1 MKVILLGEYPPLVE
15 EELKRFH
22 LTYEK
27 VKTEALSNL
36 SKEVEAVLVGDGV
49 CLPDCFFE
57 ASHQV
62 KVIASIKEGADNIN
76 LKQATRVGLPVLA
89 PNQGLAYSIA
99 DFIFMRILNLA
110 RLYAYQGS
118 PFELKGKKIGILGWN
133 ETAAQLA
140 IRAKAFGMKI
150 AVCATRLREGHASLY
165 QATLEDK
172 IELFATSDF
181 VVVLLPYG
189 ERSGNILNK
198 DIFRLMRPEASL
210 LYFTDLRLVNFDDMV
225 RGVSWGDYHHL
236 AIDFSRA
243 DERYYHQVKDL
254 PHVLATVAEAGNTK
268 EAELATVKEIVK
280 DLARSLLGERVKS
293 AINVPRLPLNT
304 QRENYSEFFTFLGE
318 LSSARFQ
325 ALPKRIELIYEGNM
339 SIKLDEILLA
349 HDYFLGLAKGLGD
362 SSINHI
368 NSRLWAEERG
378 VELAF
383 FKGDSHGAE
392 SFVLRLFHQGKIYE
406 IAARMLGEHWQILGW
421 DDYHFIAEP
430 TRHLLILP
438 HSNRPGIVGK
448 VGSLLGERKINI
460 GGMVLGHSPSDY
472 NRAMMWIRLD
482 SAPSGDLMDAFREM
496 PEILEATYIYS
507 ECAKGME
514 NHVRHQTDKRR

>member
-1 MKVILLGEYPPLVE
+1 MKVILLGVCPPLVE

-22 LTYEK
+22 LSYEK
-27 VKTEALSNL
+27 VETGDFLKV
-36 SKEVEAVLVGDGV
+36 SKEVDAILVGDGV
-49 CLPDCFFE
+49 CLPDTFFE
-57 ASHQV
+57 STHRI
-62 KVIASIKEGADNIN
+62 KVLASIKEGADNIN
-76 LKQATRVGLPVLA
+76 LKRATRVGLPVLA
-89 PNQGLAYSIA
+89 PNQGLADSVA

-110 RLYAYQGS
+110 RLSREQEI

-150 AVCATRLREGHASLY
+150 AICAKRLREGHASLY
-165 QATLEDK
+165 QASLEDQ
-172 IELFATSDF
+172 IDLFATSDF

-189 ERSGNILNK
+189 ERSGEVLTK

-210 LYFTDLRLVNFDDMV
+210 LYFTDLRLVNFGDMV
-225 RGVSWGDYHHL
+225 RGVMWGDYRHL
-236 AIDFSRA
+236 VIDFSRA
-243 DERYYHQVKDL
+243 DETYYKQIKDL
-254 PHVLATVAEAGNTK
+254 PRVSASLAEAGNTK

-293 AINVPRLPLNT
+293 AINVPRLPLNN
-304 QRENYSEFFTFLGE
+304 QRENYSDFFTFLGE
-318 LSSARFQ
+318 MSSARFQ
-325 ALPKRIELIYEGNM
+325 DLPKRVELIYEGNTNL
-339 SIKLDEILLA
+339 KLDEILLA
-349 HDYFLGLAKGLGD
+349 HDYFLGLAKGIRED
-362 SSINHI
+362 SINHI
-368 NSRLWAEERG
+368 NARLWAEEKG
-378 VELAF
+378 LELAF
-383 FKGDSHGAE
+383 FRGDNHGAE
-392 SFVLRLFHQGKIYE
+392 SFVLRLFYQGKTYE